1 MKGDDIVL
9 LVIVV
14 GWVLPIVIPIIIMMI
29 KILSE

>member
-1 MKGDDIVL
+1 MNGDDVVL

>member
-1 MKGDDIVL
+1 MNGDDVVL
-9 LVIVV
+9 LVVVV